1 MQNAKAKDAA
11 SRPQEKVDAES
22 VTKELINIS
31 QAMSDKT
38 FVAKI
43 NDRCRSCGVKASCP
57 IQPQG
62 QAVIGK

>member
-1 MQNAKAKDAA
+1 
-11 SRPQEKVDAES
+11 